1 MWKAIQWMV
10 LHKQKR
16 IQWKYVEPSAN
27 GLWGLSYLAP
37 GWSVPSLGGGAHWPG
52 WLGLGWLAW
61 CGHLKRPNSI
71 MNVLCLRFAFE
82 KHIKMVQK
90 RLKIKTSLFQL
101 SASIKVPWS
110 ASRLRDYTFNGTITS
125 SNAQK
130 SSCQL
135 MCAQSPIWTPKVAS

>member
-1 MWKAIQWMV
+1 MKICGTICQWALGLVLSSPWMV
-10 LHKQKR
+10 GP
-16 IQWKYVEPSAN
+16 IPW
-27 GLWGLSYLAP
+27 
-37 GWSVPSLGGGAHWPG
+37 GGGAHWPG

-101 SASIKVPWS
+101 LASIKVP
-110 ASRLRDYTFNGTITS
+110 
-125 SNAQK
+125 
-130 SSCQL
+130 
-135 MCAQSPIWTPKVAS
+135 